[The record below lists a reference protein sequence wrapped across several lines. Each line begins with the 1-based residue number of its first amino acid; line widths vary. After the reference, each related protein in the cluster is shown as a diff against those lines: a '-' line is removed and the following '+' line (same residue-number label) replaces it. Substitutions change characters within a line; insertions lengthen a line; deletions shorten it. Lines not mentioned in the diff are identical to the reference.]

1 MELKVKPGIKNLMKL
16 LRVIYSHVDLHTGLH
31 IKMPKIIFILEIGC
45 CWKMILP
52 SDTITFS
59 KFAIL
64 VIYSRKSI

>member
-1 MELKVKPGIKNLMKL
+1 MELKVKPGITNLMKL
-16 LRVIYSHVDLHTGLH
+16 LNVIYSHIHTGLH

-52 SDTITFS
+52 SATVTFS
-59 KFAIL
+59 EFAIL